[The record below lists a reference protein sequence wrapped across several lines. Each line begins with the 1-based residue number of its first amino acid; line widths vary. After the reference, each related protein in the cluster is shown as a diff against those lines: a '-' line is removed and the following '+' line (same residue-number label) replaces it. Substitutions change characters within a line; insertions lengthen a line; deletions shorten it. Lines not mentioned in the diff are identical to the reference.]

1 MSLRFSRRI
10 LLLLTSFLLLSGCAS
25 QPDSALQCGIVSGY
39 LEPDAN
45 QDLYRVVVTHLNG
58 KPVISKP
65 NYQLSPGVY
74 EFTLAELI
82 SSPSLKVKLAAR
94 TPKTLSITVE
104 AEQRYHLGAKFNT
117 DKRYRG
123 NDTGFW
129 QPEVWLQEEHEC
141 ELSQLE

>member
-1 MSLRFSRRI
+1 MTRWCSRFTS
-10 LLLLTSFLLLSGCAS
+10 LLLASLVLLSGCAS
-25 QPDSALQCGIVSGY
+25 QPDNSLQCGIVSGY

-65 NYQLSPGVY
+65 NYRLHPGVY

-82 SSPSLKVKLAAR
+82 SAPLLKVKLAAR
-94 TPKTLSITVE
+94 TPKVLSITVE
-104 AEQRYHLGAKFNT
+104 AEQRYHLAAKFNT

-123 NDTGFW
+123 NDTGYW
-129 QPEVWLQEEHEC
+129 QPEVWLQEHHEC
-141 ELSQLE
+141 E